1 MIDPDV
7 GSSSSNNISPTISIS
22 RVGMLQ
28 QGGGYDSIGSST
40 SMMNMDDT
48 ASNIS
53 GVSNFYMKS
62 SLKNH
67 NSITNN
73 TNNNNSESSQSPKK
87 KFGISSHHHHHHHHH
102 GIHLSNIGGWFSM
115 SHLQNTQKS
124 FSDLSH
130 KIFHG
135 KGIKKLRNLKKKR
148 RAKKSKASYIRRR
161 KISKFMNSKISM
173 IIMIVAT
180 LFLLYI
186 DDLLYTTLA
195 PNSPATFNSV
205 SVLKVIVF
213 FIFVVDLLFQIYVQ
227 RLAYILTL
235 FFPIDLISIASL
247 IPDVIGYIFGVTSL
261 LYTLNSLSISR
272 TARVARMASRLSRI
286 ARIINFFD
294 VFQCGKRVREKQK
307 NEISVSVEPSSI
319 GKKLLG
325 KTSHKIVVMCLLIV
339 LITTLTSPAPDSEP
353 YFNSILELLVVSA
366 NQNGLSSQPFLS
378 AFNEIQENT
387 ETVDLLYLKINGV
400 DVYHSSIDTDH
411 WYPSWIIKNSF
422 NGSDVNEMW
431 VNNQKNEQYLAAL
444 SITMTTCL
452 IIILSFGTL
461 LISRDFQV
469 LVIKPIERM
478 ISLIKKIS
486 SMERGYD
493 SDYDSDHDDEY
504 TNQNLDEDGADAN
517 GGGGGGG
524 GGGEKN
530 INMNDL
536 EVGGFSSAGDS
547 DFESFGEYGSEENET
562 EILVEVLNELAY
574 KKLNNQNNEKLQQ
587 ESKQRLVDGLNSLI
601 ANVKAFSQR
610 KHFTSELKVYN
621 RRYRIVKELLT
632 TEQTYCN
639 SLATKIDVFIIP
651 LRNKSI
657 ISNDDLASIF
667 SNSEVI
673 HQFNSKFLTI
683 IEEKINNWSIN
694 QSIGEVFNYM
704 DDAIQCYS
712 TYVNNYN
719 NSIKVLE
726 DCKRDNEKFVEFLVD
741 QRDKASIELP
751 GYLIMPIQRMPRYV
765 MLLEDLLKHT
775 APHHFD
781 YETIDNA
788 VKSLKKT
795 TIQLNERKRES
806 ENKQSIQDIYMKLV
820 PPIQDILTP
829 GNCIAAN
836 SKLKQDSLKFHFI
849 LFQTG
854 LLKVEKSHDEL
865 HVKQYYQIKD
875 KPIVLTIL
883 QDVPSMKFFNAFQI
897 RIEDEHELLLF
908 AKTDEIRNQ
917 WVNALAQFT
926 KVQTQRTKSVL
937 MINSHLRKSTLSRG
951 SGSIQNSPLSA
962 SRLSYSSG
970 SGSQGGNSSRN
981 LNK

>member
-1 MIDPDV
+1 MIDPEV
-7 GSSSSNNISPTISIS
+7 GSSSNNISPTISVS

-28 QGGGYDSIGSST
+28 QGGGYDSIGSSN
-40 SMMNMDDT
+40 SMMNIDDT

-67 NSITNN
+67 NN
-73 TNNNNSESSQSPKK
+73 NNNNSNNSEISQSPKK
-87 KFGISSHHHHHHHHH
+87 KFGISSHHQ
-102 GIHLSNIGGWFSM
+102 GIHFSNLGGWFSM

-124 FSDLSH
+124 FTDLSQ

-135 KGIKKLRNLKKKR
+135 KGIKKLRNLKKKK

-161 KISKFMNSKISM
+161 KLSKLMNTRISM
-173 IIMIVAT
+173 IIMIIAT

-186 DDLLYTTLA
+186 DDILYTSLA
-195 PNSPATFNSV
+195 PNSTATFHSI

-213 FIFVVDLLFQIYVQ
+213 FIFVIDLIFQIYVQ

-247 IPDVIGYIFGVTSL
+247 VPDVIGYVFSVTSL
-261 LYTLNSLSISR
+261 LYALNSLSISR

-294 VFQCGKRVREKQK
+294 VFQCGKRVNEKPK
-307 NEISVSVEPSSI
+307 NEISVSVEPSTI
-319 GKKLLG
+319 GKKLLA

-339 LITTLTSPAPDSEP
+339 LITTLTSPAPDSDP
-353 YFNSILELLVVSA
+353 YFTSILELLVISA
-366 NQNGLSSQPFLS
+366 NQNGLTSPAFTT
-378 AFNEIQENT
+378 AFNEIQVNKD
-387 ETVDLLYLKINGV
+387 TVDLLYLKINSV
-400 DVYHSSIDTDH
+400 DVYQSSIDTNE

-461 LISRDFQV
+461 LISRDFQI

-493 SDYDSDHDDEY
+493 SDYDSDPDDEY
-504 TNQNLDEDGADAN
+504 TNQNIEDNCADENGGGADA
-517 GGGGGGG
+517 
-524 GGGEKN
+524 KN

-574 KKLNNQNNEKLQQ
+574 KKLSNQNNERIQQ
-587 ESKQRLVDGLNSLI
+587 ENKQKIVDGLNCLL
-601 ANVKAFSQR
+601 ANIKAFSQR

-621 RRYRIVKELLT
+621 RRHRIVKEILS

-639 SLATKIDVFIIP
+639 SLATKIEVFILP
-651 LRNKSI
+651 LRSKSI
-657 ISNDDLASIF
+657 ISNDDLSTIF

-673 HQFNSKFLTI
+673 HQFNTGFLALL
-683 IEEKINNWSIN
+683 EEKINDWSIN

-704 DDAIQCYS
+704 ENSIQCYS

-726 DCKRDNEKFVEFLVD
+726 DCKRDNEKFVEFLAD
-741 QRDKASIELP
+741 QREKASIELP

-775 APHHFD
+775 APQHFD
-781 YETIDNA
+781 YEPIDNA
-788 VKSLKKT
+788 VKSLKKIT
-795 TIQLNERKRES
+795 VQLNERKRES
-806 ENKQSIQDIYMKLV
+806 ENKQSIQDIYMQLV

-875 KPIVLTIL
+875 KPIILTVL

-897 RIEDEHELLLF
+897 KIEDEHELLLF
-908 AKTDEIRNQ
+908 AKTEEIRNQ
-917 WVNALAQFT
+917 WINALAQFT

-937 MINSHLRKSTLSRG
+937 MINSHLRKSTISRASG
-951 SGSIQNSPLSA
+951 GSIQNSPLST
-962 SRLSYSSG
+962 SRLSYSSASG
-970 SGSQGGNSSRN
+970 GSQGGNSSRN
-981 LNK
+981 LINK

>member
-1 MIDPDV
+1 MIDPDA
-7 GSSSSNNISPTISIS
+7 GSSSNNISPTISIS

-28 QGGGYDSIGSST
+28 QGGGYDSIGSSN

-62 SLKNH
+62 SLKNPNNNGS
-67 NSITNN
+67 NS
-73 TNNNNSESSQSPKK
+73 NNNSELSQSPKK
-87 KFGISSHHHHHHHHH
+87 KIGISSHHQ
-102 GIHLSNIGGWFSM
+102 GIHFSNLGGWFSM

-124 FSDLSH
+124 FTDLSQ

-135 KGIKKLRNLKKKR
+135 KGIKKLRNMKKKKR
-148 RAKKSKASYIRRR
+148 IKKSKASYIRRR
-161 KISKFMNSKISM
+161 KLSKLMNSRVSM

-186 DDLLYTTLA
+186 DDILYTSLA
-195 PNSPATFNSV
+195 PNSAATFNSV

-213 FIFVVDLLFQIYVQ
+213 FIFVIDLIFQIYVQ

-247 IPDVIGYIFGVTSL
+247 VPDVVGYVFSVTSL
-261 LYTLNSLSISR
+261 LYALNSLSISR

-294 VFQCGKRVREKQK
+294 VFQCGKRVDDKPK
-307 NEISVSVEPSSI
+307 NEISVSVEPSTI
-319 GKKLLG
+319 GKKLLA

-339 LITTLTSPAPDSEP
+339 LITTLTSPAPDSDP
-353 YFNSILELLVVSA
+353 YFTSILELLVISA
-366 NQNGLSSQPFLS
+366 NQNGINSQAFTTS
-378 AFNEIQENT
+378 FNEIQSNKD
-387 ETVDLLYLKINGV
+387 TVDLLYLKVNGI
-400 DVYHSSIDTDH
+400 DVYQSSINTDE

-422 NGSDVNEMW
+422 NGSDINEMW

-461 LISRDFQV
+461 LISRDFQI

-493 SDYDSDHDDEY
+493 SDYDSDPDDEF
-504 TNQNLDEDGADAN
+504 TNQTIEDDGNCGGADD
-517 GGGGGGG
+517 GDS
-524 GGGEKN
+524 KN

-574 KKLNNQNNEKLQQ
+574 KKLSNQNNERIQH
-587 ESKQRLVDGLNSLI
+587 ENKQKIVDGLNCLL
-601 ANVKAFSQR
+601 ANIKAFSQR
-610 KHFTSELKVYN
+610 KHFTSELKIYN
-621 RRYRIVKELLT
+621 RRHRIVKEILS

-639 SLATKIDVFIIP
+639 SLSTKIEVFILP
-651 LRNKSI
+651 LRSKSI
-657 ISNDDLASIF
+657 ISNDDLSTIF

-673 HQFNSKFLTI
+673 HQFNSGFLALL
-683 IEEKINNWSIN
+683 EEKINNWSTN
-694 QSIGEVFNYM
+694 QSIGEVFNYLENSV
-704 DDAIQCYS
+704 QCYS

-719 NSIKVLE
+719 NSIKALE

-741 QRDKASIELP
+741 QREKASIELP
-751 GYLIMPIQRMPRYV
+751 GYLIMPVQRMPRYV

-775 APHHFD
+775 APQHFD
-781 YETIDNA
+781 FEPIDNA
-788 VKSLKKT
+788 VKSLKKIT
-795 TIQLNERKRES
+795 VQLNERKRES
-806 ENKQSIQDIYMKLV
+806 ENKQSIQDIYMQLV

-875 KPIVLTIL
+875 KPIVLTVL

-897 RIEDEHELLLF
+897 KIEDEHELLLF

-917 WVNALAQFT
+917 WINALTQFT

-937 MINSHLRKSTLSRG
+937 MINSHLRKSTISRG
-951 SGSIQNSPLSA
+951 SGSNILQNSPLST
-962 SRLSYSSG
+962 SRLSYSSN
-970 SGSQGGNSSRN
+970 SGSQSGGSSSRN